1 MIGTRIVDTI
11 TGAISTALTST
22 SNNGVN
28 LDVSID
34 GATEAKQQAD
44 ALTQSLTNLNTARQ
58 SGIKS
63 IISQKTEQL
72 KTNVATKASTVATVA
87 NTAAIKSMGV
97 AAKVASVGMTALKV
111 VAGSL
116 ITAFATIA
124 ISKFIGYLYE
134 TSRQA
139 EITAENAEALRA
151 EIDNLN
157 KELRDQQ
164 SFISDNASRYEELS
178 EGVDNLGRNVSLTT
192 EEYKEYNS
200 IVNDIAD
207 MFPELVT
214 GYTEEGNAILSV
226 KGNVEALT
234 EAYKENQKEK
244 YQALLSPAEGE
255 EGVDTLLADARN
267 KLLSSEDFFGNVDL
281 SATEVIDY
289 ANKVVEASQKG
300 TEALENLW
308 METVKT
314 SEHAEE
320 IDAVFRQAG
329 INSTVEIRELDSDE
343 LASFRQR
350 VQSVIQQYQAELDQA
365 TNNVEYVLDVYFKT
379 NEHYDDLD
387 TDYRDALLAYFDNID
402 TDIALELSESPE
414 AAGAYVNKIL
424 ENFENNSRAKNAFV
438 QLFTLDRS
446 NIPVDES
453 EKIVDDY
460 IDEIIKVT
468 GESKE
473 DFIKR
478 FNEQLGLN
486 ELFQLDDNIDNSITN
501 SVNHFREL
509 LRKELYDLQQKGDVS
524 FFVRPEVNAEDFSN
538 AGWNDQISNLE
549 SSYQIFANEDK
560 SKAVVVTPVLPDGTV
575 LSPEDLQAYANKLL
589 NGEQIDVNIKM
600 GMFEGNYAE
609 TSAQSWLN
617 RVIQTQQQYFQQSSS
632 MLNTQLS
639 NFYDENI
646 LTQDDLALWESIYNS
661 ANNAIEAMEKFKE
674 VKEEINNTP
683 LSFGQTISQL
693 DEMSSAFDSIDE
705 VYADFADGDKDTN
718 IDFNDYASLKEE
730 LGDVEG
736 IDNYIKAIQEAKGD
750 TEATQEAFDNLA
762 TALINQKDIMGMVTE
777 ENADL
782 IQEYLELKG
791 VANANEIVM
800 AALAEER
807 ANAVWESQDLTNATA
822 EEINALAEENG
833 MVGQTKNAFAAY
845 IAQKMMDSVLDTG
858 GDIQALANVVNA
870 LGLATNA
877 WTKYYQARQN
887 LAQMADNANQF
898 TGVNGGKYYK
908 YQTTNSAEETVWST
922 VTEARYKEMQQ
933 EASNLGADYAKE
945 LEEMAANITANYSG
959 GTATQ
964 SAIDKAGSKAKD
976 EAEKQFDWIETRL
989 ERLKAQ
995 REELN
1000 ELGSSSIVDF
1010 FGISQE
1016 DLDRAK
1022 ELFSM
1027 SISPG
1032 SQEVN
1037 ELFEIA
1043 ERAKMSIGELQQLVQ
1058 SSASANNRESY
1069 LQQVLNKDRELIET
1083 NKLAIAEYKA
1093 EYDNVKGLVSP
1104 EIQAKIESGDI
1115 NIEEYSGDEAENIE
1129 KVQDAYEKYSDAIQN
1144 QRDYETQLYE
1154 DTRSYY
1160 ENRINYINAQNEAIE
1175 NSNNL
1180 IQAQMDYMQEARQIV
1195 TASSYEQLIDN
1206 LDKQIALMEKRK
1218 KEQEAE
1224 LQALISSEDFDFGED
1239 SEAYYELQDAISET
1253 DSELLS
1259 LKTSQEE
1266 YNNTLLQ
1273 MPIDNMD
1280 ILLNMYQSITTEIE
1294 NWGAT
1299 LEASGKKLNQNYYQT
1314 LINNGMEIIDQYEE
1328 QADLIEDVMDEY
1340 DEGSDQWNE
1349 LYDRLQNVNSEMSS
1363 MVQNLYEW
1371 NEALLQLPLDSI
1383 NDYADNLQQI
1393 ADAMSE
1399 VMSEYNTVIDAVV
1412 GAIDNEI
1419 DAIND
1424 EKDDVNDAYQD
1435 RIDALQ
1441 DQLDLLDE
1449 QNEKKQLQLDLEQAQ
1464 YELEQL
1470 RNQKTIRVIRD
1481 GRVTYENDADA
1492 IRDAQDAVDDA
1503 EYNIMRDELEGQIED
1518 LQNELDDIN
1527 ERYDDQIERLEE
1539 IANKWEEIRTNVEQ
1553 YNKELI
1559 ASDYLGEGWQDK
1571 VISGNDQD
1579 IYEMFK
1585 NMYESLNN
1593 QQNAYNE
1600 QIENTQNISELLNS
1614 YIEAYKEGTIT
1625 YQEAMTGMKDVLSQI
1640 NEHTT
1645 ALDNLQNIL
1654 DFSGASNDTANNA
1667 ESVLGAI
1674 QDSLT
1679 ETANELLKSFET
1691 YNENSGLITEY
1702 TSSWE
1707 QLTNNVDD
1715 IKDTLEDVR
1724 DNLEDALEEARDRD
1738 EEEDDDDDDRGNR
1751 GATGLHSYKGPLSYD
1766 KGIANGLVGSGSE
1779 SSREDKMKLL
1789 GLRPLDEDEVRAI
1802 LHKGEAVFNPDQQN
1816 QLFRNFETAYNAA
1829 IPKITMPNI
1838 PNITPANTSNNVE
1851 ISMGDVILPNVQ
1863 DVDGFAKAMG
1873 TRFGAVMRQEF
1884 GRNIK

>member
-1 MIGTRIVDTI
+1 MIVDTI
-11 TGAISTALTST
+11 GSLISGTINTVSNARDQIRSQNTTQLSVESDGLDDAINQANELNSAL
-22 SNNGVN
+22 VQ
-28 LDVSID
+28 LD
-34 GATEAKQQAD
+34 T
-44 ALTQSLTNLNTARQ
+44 TRQ
-58 SGIKS
+58 KGIKG
-63 IISQKTEQL
+63 IAQQTATQL
-72 KTNVATKASTVATVA
+72 KANVASKAGVIQAVALSGATKAVELGS
-87 NTAAIKSMGV
+87 
-97 AAKVASVGMTALKV
+97 KVAVIGINALKIAAGALISV
-111 VAGSL
+111 V
-116 ITAFATIA
+116 ATIA
-124 ISKFIGYLYE
+124 IQKFVEYLYE
-134 TSRQA
+134 TSHQA
-139 EITAENAEALRA
+139 EITAEKANALKT
-151 EIDNLN
+151 EIQNLN
-157 KELRDQQ
+157 KELRDQDT
-164 SFISDNASRYEELS
+164 FISDNGKRYEELS
-178 EGVDNLGRNVSLTT
+178 KGVDNLGRNVSLTT

-200 IVNDIAD
+200 LSNEIAE
-207 MFPELVT
+207 MFPKLIN

-226 KGNVEALT
+226 KGNIEGLT
-234 EAYKENQKEK
+234 EAYKENQKTK
-244 YQALLSPAEGE
+244 YQALLNPDEGE

-267 KLLSSEDFFGNVDL
+267 TFVTTEDWFGNKDV
-281 SATEVIDY
+281 SAEDTLAYIDEVV
-289 ANKVVEASQKG
+289 AASKRG
-300 TEALENLW
+300 NEALEELW
-308 METVKT
+308 MNTVQNSK
-314 SEHAEE
+314 HAEL
-320 IDAVFRQAG
+320 IDIVFRPIG
-329 INSTVEIRELDSDE
+329 INSTLDIQELDDNERASVTQQA
-343 LASFRQR
+343 LALAQE
-350 VQSVIQQYQAELDQA
+350 YQAELDGA
-365 TNNVEYVLDVYFKT
+365 VENVEMVLDVYFYT
-379 NEHYDDLD
+379 NPHFDDLD
-387 TDYRDALLAYFDNID
+387 ENVRSAMFALFDNID
-402 TDIALELSESPE
+402 NDLALELSKSPQT
-414 AAGAYVNKIL
+414 AGAFVNNAVEAIMNDQTAQDALVKLFKLDKNDIPANEAVSL
-424 ENFENNSRAKNAFV
+424 VKQYTKTIANAIGAESDTLLEQFKQRFNLVDIFDFSENFQTSLNK
-438 QLFTLDRS
+438 TLS
-446 NIPVDES
+446 TISPVPGQ
-453 EKIVDDY
+453 
-460 IDEIIKVT
+460 IKLRYKV
-468 GESKE
+468 E
-473 DFIKR
+473 DF
-478 FNEQLGLN
+478 
-486 ELFQLDDNIDNSITN
+486 
-501 SVNHFREL
+501 
-509 LRKELYDLQQKGDVS
+509 YDK
-524 FFVRPEVNAEDFSN
+524 
-538 AGWNDQISNLE
+538 
-549 SSYQIFANEDK
+549 
-560 SKAVVVTPVLPDGTV
+560 
-575 LSPEDLQAYANKLL
+575 
-589 NGEQIDVNIKM
+589 
-600 GMFEGNYAE
+600 
-609 TSAQSWLN
+609 
-617 RVIQTQQQYFQQSSS
+617 
-632 MLNTQLS
+632 
-639 NFYDENI
+639 NI
-646 LTQDDLALWESIYNS
+646 LNQDDIALWESLGEVIPDLTRRME
-661 ANNAIEAMEKFKE
+661 AFIEAEQQASQSDPFSKQQMITEINSLSEGFESLDKIMASIKDKDNPFDYALLDDEKFTETFSGLGDSYTNFIETVSDSPKD
-674 VKEEINNTP
+674 INAC
-683 LSFGQTISQL
+683 Q
-693 DEMSSAFDSIDE
+693 SAFDELLTAWLNSTDIIDGLSDE
-705 VYADFADGDKDTN
+705 TAQLT
-718 IDFNDYASLKEE
+718 IDMLSN
-730 LGDVEG
+730 
-736 IDNYIKAIQEAKGD
+736 
-750 TEATQEAFDNLA
+750 
-762 TALINQKDIMGMVTE
+762 M
-777 ENADL
+777 
-782 IQEYLELKG
+782 G
-791 VANANEIVM
+791 VANAEEVVM
-800 AALAEER
+800 NALAAKHAALAAEKYYN
-807 ANAVWESQDLTNATA
+807 ANASESLKNAT
-822 EEINALAEENG
+822 INEYVEFLNEADCSDITRVALAQLELAKIAVNN
-833 MVGQTKNAFAAY
+833 TK
-845 IAQKMMDSVLDTG
+845 IDTAS
-858 GDIQALANVVNA
+858 DIDQVINLANAAGASAEVLSKLA
-870 LGLATNA
+870 RAKSIYAKAEAQGLNGSAGDLRMLEEA
-877 WTKYYQARQN
+877 DSI
-887 LAQMADNANQF
+887 MADIESGNFEWDFQLDPNQF
-898 TGVNGGKYYK
+898 K
-908 YQTTNSAEETVWST
+908 SAT
-922 VTEARYKEMQQ
+922 
-933 EASNLGADYAKE
+933 
-945 LEEMAANITANYSG
+945 YSG
-959 GTATQ
+959 GTKTNKGGG
-964 SAIDKAGSKAKD
+964 SDKK
-976 EAEKQFDWIETRL
+976 EQEKQFDWIETRL

-1027 SISPG
+1027 SLSPG

-1037 ELFEIA
+1037 ELVDIA
-1043 ERAKMSIGELQQLVQ
+1043 NRAKMSIGELQQLVQ
-1058 SSASANNRESY
+1058 SGASANNRESY

-1083 NKLAIAEYKA
+1083 NKLAIAAYKA
-1093 EYDNVKGLVSP
+1093 EYDSVKGLVSP

-1129 KVQDAYEKYSDAIQN
+1129 KVQDAYEKYSDSISN
-1144 QRDYETQLYE
+1144 QRDLENQLYE

-1160 ENRINYINAQNEAIE
+1160 ENRINYINAQNTAIE

-1180 IQAQMDYMQEARQIV
+1180 IQAQMDYMQEAGEIV

-1206 LDKQIALMEKRK
+1206 LDRQISLMEKRK
-1218 KEQEAE
+1218 AEQEAE
-1224 LQALISSEDFDFGED
+1224 LQALINSEDFDMGED
-1239 SEAYYELQDAISET
+1239 SEAYYELQDSIADTEAEIIDLET
-1253 DSELLS
+1253 V
-1259 LKTSQEE
+1259 QEE

-1299 LEASGKKLNQNYYQT
+1299 LEASGKKLDQNYYQT

-1328 QADLIEDVMDEY
+1328 QADLIEDIMDEY

-1349 LYDRLQNVNSEMSS
+1349 LYDRLQNVNSEISS

-1412 GAIDNEI
+1412 GAIDAEI
-1419 DAIND
+1419 DAINE
-1424 EKDDVNDAYQD
+1424 EKDAINDAYQD

-1464 YELEQL
+1464 YNLEQL
-1470 RNQKTIRVIRD
+1470 RNQKTVRTIRD
-1481 GRVTYENDADA
+1481 GRIQYEIDQEALK
-1492 IRDAQDAVDDA
+1492 DAQDAVDDA

-1518 LQNELDDIN
+1518 LQDELDDIN

-1654 DFSGASNDTANNA
+1654 DFSGVSNDTANNA
-1667 ESVLGAI
+1667 ESILGAI

-1751 GATGLHSYKGPLSYD
+1751 GATGLHSYKGPLSYN

-1789 GLRPLDEDEVRAI
+1789 GLRPLNEDEVIRI

-1816 QLFRNFETAYNAA
+1816 QLLRNFETAYNAA
-1829 IPKITMPNI
+1829 IPKVAMPNI

-1863 DVDGFAKAMG
+1863 DVDGFAKAIG
-1873 TRFGAVMRQEF
+1873 TRFGAVLRQEV

>member
-1 MIGTRIVDTI
+1 MSGDYSINIDTSQIVN
-11 TGAISTALTST
+11 AK
-22 SNNGVN
+22 
-28 LDVSID
+28 
-34 GATEAKQQAD
+34 TEADKFVDSIKDADEAVKAQAKFINTSAAAQQLSNA
-44 ALTQSLTNLNTARQ
+44 AMSA
-58 SGIKS
+58 G
-63 IISQKTEQL
+63 
-72 KTNVATKASTVATVA
+72 
-87 NTAAIKSMGV
+87 TAAINNQTV
-97 AAKVASVGMTALKV
+97 AQKALNVARAAGNTLLSAGIGIVVGMIATGFLTWLMD
-111 VAGSL
+111 VA
-116 ITAFATIA
+116 
-124 ISKFIGYLYE
+124 
-134 TSRQA
+134 QA
-139 EITAENAEALRA
+139 EERVSEAAENARNNIKELN
-151 EIDNLN
+151 DNFNSN
-157 KELRDQQ
+157 KEYVESIIGSYDKLTKGVNTLNNTN
-164 SFISDNASRYEELS
+164 ISLSNEDYEEYL
-178 EGVDNLGRNVSLTT
+178 EINNKLA
-192 EEYKEYNS
+192 E
-200 IVNDIAD
+200 
-207 MFPELVT
+207 MFPELR
-214 GYTEEGNAILSV
+214 
-226 KGNVEALT
+226 KGVD
-234 EAYKENQKEK
+234 ENNN
-244 YQALLSPAEGE
+244 ALLALGEGGKTAAEGLRE
-255 EGVDTLLADARN
+255 LLVEMENMKNYEISQQLPDVFAEFKQQYQEFKETQER
-267 KLLSSEDFFGNVDL
+267 LSKDIPELQKSIQTVNSLNINDL
-281 SATEVIDY
+281 FNDEKIASYSGDY
-289 ANKVVEASQKG
+289 DSTIEYIN
-300 TEALENLW
+300 ALN
-308 METVKT
+308 ETVNELYKNSDVESPFRDINLDIET
-314 SEHAEE
+314 DLKNGIASFDLDASALNDEQFNELIEAFRKKA
-320 IDAVFRQAG
+320 IDAGLAL
-329 INSTVEIRELDSDE
+329 NDE
-343 LASFRQR
+343 LANNLVINNETNAKIKANWSNIVTSMADGISASGSFKLLDKESQKVVKEIVSNLSYDVMDEMQDYENPYDWITDNIISSYVGISESDRKKLN
-350 VQSVIQQYQAELDQA
+350 QSFSKLFE
-365 TNNVEYVLDVYFKT
+365 F
-379 NEHYDDLD
+379 DLD
-387 TDYRDALLAYFDNID
+387 ASNLTV
-402 TDIALELSESPE
+402 EE
-414 AAGAYVNKIL
+414 A
-424 ENFENNSRAKNAFV
+424 ENF
-438 QLFTLDRS
+438 
-446 NIPVDES
+446 VDEL
-453 EKIVDDY
+453 INT
-460 IDEIIKVT
+460 I
-468 GESKE
+468 
-473 DFIKR
+473 
-478 FNEQLGLN
+478 
-486 ELFQLDDNIDNSITN
+486 
-501 SVNHFREL
+501 
-509 LRKELYDLQQKGDVS
+509 
-524 FFVRPEVNAEDFSN
+524 A
-538 AGWNDQISNLE
+538 
-549 SSYQIFANEDK
+549 
-560 SKAVVVTPVLPDGTV
+560 
-575 LSPEDLQAYANKLL
+575 KLL
-589 NGEQIDVNIKM
+589 NRDPVELKVQLGFDDGLINEEVQTELEKVRKQAATAFTGATPISVNQETRQTYFAEEDAIKQ
-600 GMFEGNYAE
+600 AE
-609 TSAQSWLN
+609 KD
-617 RVIQTQQQYFQQSSS
+617 Y
-632 MLNTQLS
+632 
-639 NFYDENI
+639 
-646 LTQDDLALWESIYNS
+646 SINS
-661 ANNAIEAMEKFKE
+661 EEEIRAWNNALEEAIEKHEDLEYAIKAYEKQLEQVVDDTK
-674 VKEEINNTP
+674 K
-683 LSFGQTISQL
+683 LSFGDTISQL

-833 MVGQTKNAFAAY
+833 MVGQAKNAFAAY

-908 YQTTNSAEETVWST
+908 YQTTNSAGETVWST

-1058 SSASANNRESY
+1058 SGASANNRESY

-1115 NIEEYSGDEAENIE
+1115 NIEEYSGDEADNIQE
-1129 KVQDAYEKYSDAIQN
+1129 AIDAYEKYSDAIQN

-1180 IQAQMDYMQEARQIV
+1180 IQAQMDYMQEAGQIV

-1299 LEASGKKLNQNYYQT
+1299 LEASGKKLDQNYYQT